1 MAPRPFWKGY
11 LKLSLVTCPV
21 AMIPATTEGEKLRFH
36 TLNRATGN
44 PISSRYV
51 DAATGEPVEEAD
63 EVKGYQRGEDDF
75 VMLEEDEIEAVALES
90 AKTIDISNFV
100 AKGSIDWVWYDR
112 PHYLFP
118 DDPVGEQAFSVIRDA
133 MRETETVAISRLVL
147 YRRER
152 AVMLEPRDSGV
163 VLWTLRYGDEVRDP
177 EPYFERLDGAA
188 PSAKTQELFTALI
201 DKQTKP
207 WSSRMAS
214 DPVQERLLQVIA
226 AKKANRPVAKTRA
239 APSGRGAE
247 VIDIM
252 DALRKSLGSAAGARK
267 R

>member
-1 MAPRPFWKGY
+1 
-11 LKLSLVTCPV
+11 
-21 AMIPATTEGEKLRFH
+21 
-36 TLNRATGN
+36 
-44 PISSRYV
+44 
-51 DAATGEPVEEAD
+51 
-63 EVKGYQRGEDDF
+63 
-75 VMLEEDEIEAVALES
+75 
-90 AKTIDISNFV
+90 V
-100 AKGSIDWVWYDR
+100 AKPSIDWVWYDR

-118 DDPVGEQAFSVIRDA
+118 DDPVGEQAFAVIRDA
-133 MRETETVAISRLVL
+133 MRETDTVAISRLVL

-163 VLWTLRYGDEVRDP
+163 VLWTLRYGDEVRAP
-177 EPYFERLDGAA
+177 EPHFEGLDGAA

-207 WSSRMAS
+207 WSPRLAS
-214 DPVQERLLQVIA
+214 DPVQERLLQIVA
-226 AKKANRPVAKTRA
+226 AKKAKKPAAKTRA